1 MQKTLIALTIAAV
14 AALTAFAPTDSAR
27 AQQGAV
33 PADVIE
39 GAGADRQAARR
50 INLGNSVLAQKSAS
64 GELGGISVDLARE
77 LGKRLGVPVE
87 LVEFQ
92 AAGRSFE
99 AMGKGQIDVAFFA
112 IEPKRAAEVTFS
124 PPYAV
129 IDGAY
134 MVAKDSPLK
143 TPADVD
149 RPGIRV
155 GVGLGSAYDLFLT
168 RTLKN
173 ATIVRAKVG
182 GGQASID
189 LFYAEKLDAAAGVRQ
204 PLEAHAKTN
213 PNVRVMKEPLHG
225 DPAGHGHAAG
235 PAGGGALCARL
246 RRGDEE
252 ERLRRRRAE
261 AQQPARHRGGA
272 TRDQLIAVTGA
283 PAAPSRSAPVHRR
296 RARQY

>member
-1 MQKTLIALTIAAV
+1 VHAQK
-14 AALTAFAPTDSAR
+14 S
-27 AQQGAV
+27 AV
-33 PADVIE
+33 PADVMKE
-39 GAGADRQAARR
+39 LAPTGKLRAG
-50 INLGNSVLAQKSAS
+50 INTGNSVLAQKSAS

-87 LVEFQ
+87 LFEFQ

-99 AMGKGQIDVAFFA
+99 AMSKGQTDIAFFA
-112 IEPKRAAEVTFS
+112 IEPVRAAEVVFS

-134 MVAKDSPLK
+134 MVAKDSPLQ

-155 GVGLGSAYDLFLT
+155 GVGLGSAYDLFLS

-189 LFYAEKLDAAAGVRQ
+189 LFRAEKLDAAAGVRQ
-204 PLEAHAKTN
+204 PLDAHAKTD
-213 PNVRVMKEPLHG
+213 PNVRVMKEPFM
-225 DPAGHGHAAG
+225 AI
-235 PAGGGALCARL
+235 
-246 RRGDEE
+246 
-252 ERLRRRRAE
+252 
-261 AQQPARHRGGA
+261 QQAMGVPPGR
-272 TRDQLIAVTGA
+272 
-283 PAAPSRSAPVHRR
+283 PAAARYVRDFVEEMKKNGFVAAALKRSNQSPDLVAPP
-296 RARQY
+296 AAN

>member
-1 MQKTLIALTIAAV
+1 MQKTLITLTIAAI
-14 AALTAFAPTDSAR
+14 AALTAFAPTDGAR

-33 PADVIE
+33 SADVIKE
-39 GAGADRQAARR
+39 LAPTGKLRAG

-64 GELGGISVDLARE
+64 GELGGISVELARE

-99 AMGKGQIDVAFFA
+99 AMGKGQTDVAFFA
-112 IEPKRAAEVTFS
+112 IEPVRAAEVTFS

-134 MVAKDSPLK
+134 MVAKDLPLK

-168 RTLKN
+168 RSLKN

-189 LFYAEKLDAAAGVRQ
+189 LFYAEKLDASAGVRQ

-213 PNVRVMKEPLHG
+213 PKVHVMKEPFM
-225 DPAGHGHAAG
+225 AI
-235 PAGGGALCARL
+235 
-246 RRGDEE
+246 
-252 ERLRRRRAE
+252 
-261 AQQPARHRGGA
+261 QQAMGVPPGR
-272 TRDQLIAVTGA
+272 
-283 PAAPSRSAPVHRR
+283 PAAARYVRDFVEEMKKNGFVAAALKRSGQSPDLVAPP
-296 RARQY
+296 AAN

>member
-1 MQKTLIALTIAAV
+1 MKPTQKMLIAWTIAAV
-14 AALTAFAPTDSAR
+14 AGLTWLAPNDAAR
-27 AQQGAV
+27 AQKGV
-33 PADVIE
+33 PAEVMKE
-39 GAGADRQAARR
+39 LAPTGKLRAG
-50 INLGNSVLAQKSAS
+50 INTGNAVLAQKSAA
-64 GELGGISVDLARE
+64 GELAGISVDLARE

-87 LVEFQ
+87 LIEFK
-92 AAGRSFE
+92 AAGESFA
-99 AMGKGQIDVAFFA
+99 AMGKGQTDIAFFA

-134 MVAKDSPLK
+134 MVAKDSPLQ

-189 LFYAEKLDAAAGVRQ
+189 LFYSEKLDAAAGVRQ
-204 PLEAHAKTN
+204 PLEAHAKTD
-213 PNVRVMKEPLHG
+213 PNVRVMKEPFMAIQQAMG
-225 DPAGHGHAAG
+225 VPPYRPAAARYVRDFIEEMKKNGFVAAG
-235 PAGGGALCARL
+235 LKRSGQSPGLVAPPA
-246 RRGDEE
+246 
-252 ERLRRRRAE
+252 
-261 AQQPARHRGGA
+261 
-272 TRDQLIAVTGA
+272 TN
-283 PAAPSRSAPVHRR
+283 
-296 RARQY
+296 

>member
-1 MQKTLIALTIAAV
+1 MQKTLITLTIAAI
-14 AALTAFAPTDSAR
+14 AALTAFAPTDGAR

-33 PADVIE
+33 SADVIKE
-39 GAGADRQAARR
+39 LAPTGKLRAG

-64 GELGGISVDLARE
+64 GELGGISVELARE

-99 AMGKGQIDVAFFA
+99 AMGKGQTDVAFFA
-112 IEPKRAAEVTFS
+112 IEPVRAAEVTFS

-168 RTLKN
+168 RSLKN

-189 LFYAEKLDAAAGVRQ
+189 LFYAEKLDASAGVRQ

-213 PNVRVMKEPLHG
+213 PKVHVMKEPFM
-225 DPAGHGHAAG
+225 AI
-235 PAGGGALCARL
+235 
-246 RRGDEE
+246 
-252 ERLRRRRAE
+252 
-261 AQQPARHRGGA
+261 QQAMGVPPGR
-272 TRDQLIAVTGA
+272 
-283 PAAPSRSAPVHRR
+283 PAAARYVRDFVEEMKKNGFVAAALKRSGQSPDLVAPPAVN
-296 RARQY
+296 

>member
-14 AALTAFAPTDSAR
+14 AMLTAFVPTNIAR
-27 AQQGAV
+27 AQKGV
-33 PADVIE
+33 PAEVVKDIAPTGKLRV
-39 GAGADRQAARR
+39 G
-50 INLGNSVLAQKSAS
+50 INLGNVVLAQKSAA

-87 LVEFQ
+87 LIEFK
-92 AAGRSFE
+92 AAGQSFA
-99 AMGKGQIDVAFFA
+99 AMGKGNLDLAFFA

-124 PPYAV
+124 PPYAI

-134 MVAKDSPLK
+134 MVAKDSPLN

-189 LFYAEKLDAAAGVRQ
+189 LFYSEKLDASAGVRQ

-213 PNVRVMKEPLHG
+213 PNVRVMKQPFMAIRQAMGVPPGRPLAARYVRDFIEEMKKNG
-225 DPAGHGHAAG
+225 FVAAG
-235 PAGGGALCARL
+235 LKRSNQSPDLVAPPA
-246 RRGDEE
+246 
-252 ERLRRRRAE
+252 
-261 AQQPARHRGGA
+261 
-272 TRDQLIAVTGA
+272 TN
-283 PAAPSRSAPVHRR
+283 
-296 RARQY
+296 

>member
-14 AALTAFAPTDSAR
+14 ASLTWLAPNGSTR
-27 AQQGAV
+27 AQTAV
-33 PADVIE
+33 PAEVLKE
-39 GAGADRQAARR
+39 LASTGKLRAG
-50 INLGNSVLAQKSAS
+50 INTGNSVLAQKSAS
-64 GELGGISVDLARE
+64 GELTGISVDLARE

-87 LVEFQ
+87 LIEFK
-92 AAGRSFE
+92 AAGESFA
-99 AMGKGQIDVAFFA
+99 AMGKGATDIAFFA

-124 PPYAV
+124 PPYAI

-134 MVAKDSPLK
+134 MVAKDSPLQ

-189 LFYAEKLDAAAGVRQ
+189 LFYAEKLDASAGVRQ
-204 PLEAHAKTN
+204 PLEEHAKTN
-213 PNVRVMKEPLHG
+213 PNVRVMKEPFMAIQQAMG
-225 DPAGHGHAAG
+225 VSPGRPAAARYVRDFVEEVKKNGFVAAG
-235 PAGGGALCARL
+235 LKRSNQSPDLVAPPA
-246 RRGDEE
+246 
-252 ERLRRRRAE
+252 
-261 AQQPARHRGGA
+261 
-272 TRDQLIAVTGA
+272 TN
-283 PAAPSRSAPVHRR
+283 
-296 RARQY
+296 

>member
-14 AALTAFAPTDSAR
+14 ATLTAFVPTNIAR
-27 AQQGAV
+27 AQKGV
-33 PADVIE
+33 PAEVVKDIAPTGKLRV
-39 GAGADRQAARR
+39 G
-50 INLGNSVLAQKSAS
+50 INLGNVVLAQKSAA

-87 LVEFQ
+87 LIEFK
-92 AAGRSFE
+92 AAGQSFA
-99 AMGKGQIDVAFFA
+99 AMGKGNLDLAFFA

-124 PPYAV
+124 PPYAI

-134 MVAKDSPLK
+134 MVAKDSPLN

-189 LFYAEKLDAAAGVRQ
+189 LFYSEKLDASAGVRQ

-213 PNVRVMKEPLHG
+213 PNVRVMKQPFMAIRQAMGVPPGRPLAARYVRDFIEEMKKNG
-225 DPAGHGHAAG
+225 FVAAG
-235 PAGGGALCARL
+235 LKRSNQSPDLVAPPA
-246 RRGDEE
+246 
-252 ERLRRRRAE
+252 
-261 AQQPARHRGGA
+261 
-272 TRDQLIAVTGA
+272 TN
-283 PAAPSRSAPVHRR
+283 
-296 RARQY
+296 